1 MKMKNVSWFLYLYNL
16 ILALPIAVIHM
27 QGQPQKCPRM
37 NNLFIIWG
45 LKLDLSCNSI
55 IKYNTKPFL
64 IQFKTSIQYI
74 NVFAKLYHCS
84 YWKENLES
92 FLIQCYKF
100 AILLEKMFC
109 TNRMPLNRHLLFYQI
124 TCIFCPKCW
133 HNITK

>member
-1 MKMKNVSWFLYLYNL
+1 MIMKNVSWFLYFYNL

-37 NNLFIIWG
+37 NNKFIIWG
-45 LKLDLSCNSI
+45 LKLDLSCSSI

-92 FLIQCYKF
+92 FLLPQNYYFKF
-100 AILLEKMFC
+100 FEKFLKTVDDMLFHNEMHLFWGPIFSPKILS
-109 TNRMPLNRHLLFYQI
+109 
-124 TCIFCPKCW
+124 
-133 HNITK
+133 